1 MILITQIRL
10 IEGSNDADLYLSRES
25 NKYFN
30 GANLLASTFQSESNI
45 SLQTEGGG
53 GGGGG

>member
-30 GANLLASTFQSESNI
+30 GANLLASTFHLPVRIKYFITN
-45 SLQTEGGG
+45 
-53 GGGGG
+53 